1 MTPTDTLIFVKNKTG
16 DEWTHSGS
24 FNMKGFELDDYG
36 HTSIQIV
43 NNFHDKVK
51 DKYSA
56 TKCGKITFKFTQCVP
71 EVNITGDC
79 HPSERDAE
87 KRKTLKE
94 SIIKDIIKDSKGKLT
109 NSSSDKIDDSFFN
122 DYLKNGIS
130 IHVKYEIRDCEPPK
144 VAPAL
149 PPGPKPKPEECTY
162 EALIKFKLKGHCML
176 EKEKENLG
184 PLYENLK
191 KRLKTI
197 KNAEYGEHIYEVSIY
212 DPGTSDEHLLR
223 ESHIEPDATS
233 KKSVAEA
240 EKVIRARGS
249 SFGKRKSIIKKKNPK
264 KKVIKKRFSKC

>member
-16 DEWTHSGS
+16 EEWTHSGS
-24 FNMKGFELDDYG
+24 FNMTKFDLDGYG
-36 HTSIQIV
+36 HTSSEIV
-43 NNFHDKVK
+43 NNFHDIVK

-56 TKCGKITFKFTQCVP
+56 TKCGKIDFEFKQCVP
-71 EVNITGDC
+71 VVNVTGDC
-79 HPSERDAE
+79 DASKKDTE
-87 KRKTLKE
+87 KRNTLKQ
-94 SIIKDIIKDSKGKLT
+94 SLIKEIIKDSKGTLT
-109 NSSSDKIDDSFFN
+109 NSFSDKINDSFFN

-130 IHVKYEIRDCEPPK
+130 IHVRYSIKDCEPIR
-144 VAPAL
+144 VAP
-149 PPGPKPKPEECTY
+149 PVPPEECTY

-176 EKEKENLG
+176 EKEKGNLG

-191 KRLKTI
+191 KNLKTI
-197 KNAEYGEHIYEVSIY
+197 KNAESGGHKYEVSIY